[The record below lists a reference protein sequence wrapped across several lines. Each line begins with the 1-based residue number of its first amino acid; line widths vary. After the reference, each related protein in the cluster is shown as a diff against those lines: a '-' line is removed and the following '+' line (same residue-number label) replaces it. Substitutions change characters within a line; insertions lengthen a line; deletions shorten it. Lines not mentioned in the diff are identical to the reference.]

1 MDIQHIH
8 LVGNATKDAESLTG
22 KNEKKFTKFS
32 LAVNDYNPV
41 SKEST
46 PTYYDVLIFGNGSEK
61 VLDKVKKGDRIVVDG
76 KPQIEAYLSKKDK
89 QPKASVSVVADG
101 FKILK

>member
-22 KNEKKFTKFS
+22 KNDKKFTKFS

-46 PTYYDVLIFGNGSEK
+46 PIYYEVLVFGNGSDK
-61 VLDKVKKGDRIVVDG
+61 VLEKVKKGDRILVEG
-76 KPQIEAYLSKKDK
+76 KPQVEAYMSKKEK
-89 QPKASVSVVADG
+89 LPKASISVVADN